1 MALEIRQK
9 MAPKVSNQIKEDEII
24 FSDSATS
31 QKLLDLLEP
40 ILRCEKL
47 KNVPKIIFNHCSAC
61 DDIFLDASANYD
73 LNMFRQ
79 IFHKWCLSLIGP
91 TWSADGVIS
100 MLKNLIRN
108 WQFDMAIC
116 IDRAGKRSPS
126 GSSFVQGP
134 VLKFQKSNM
143 SPLYILIGFNV

>member
-9 MAPKVSNQIKEDEII
+9 MAPKVFNQIKEDEII

-79 IFHKWCLSLIGP
+79 IFRK
-91 TWSADGVIS
+91 
-100 MLKNLIRN
+100 
-108 WQFDMAIC
+108 
-116 IDRAGKRSPS
+116 
-126 GSSFVQGP
+126 
-134 VLKFQKSNM
+134 
-143 SPLYILIGFNV
+143 

>member
-1 MALEIRQK
+1 MSHGQVTVKLTTGGARVRVNSASGALESILTDL
-9 MAPKVSNQIKEDEII
+9 KEDEII

-79 IFHKWCLSLIGP
+79 ILQRSNRLLIG
-91 TWSADGVIS
+91 
-100 MLKNLIRN
+100 
-108 WQFDMAIC
+108 
-116 IDRAGKRSPS
+116 
-126 GSSFVQGP
+126 
-134 VLKFQKSNM
+134 
-143 SPLYILIGFNV
+143 

>member
-1 MALEIRQK
+1 M
-9 MAPKVSNQIKEDEII
+9 V

-79 IFHKWCLSLIGP
+79 AFHKLNDCRMMPQYASLIGP
-91 TWSADGVIS
+91 SRSADS
-100 MLKNLIRN
+100 
-108 WQFDMAIC
+108 AI
-116 IDRAGKRSPS
+116 
-126 GSSFVQGP
+126 
-134 VLKFQKSNM
+134 
-143 SPLYILIGFNV
+143 

>member
-1 MALEIRQK
+1 MALEAGKPRRFSGILT
-9 MAPKVSNQIKEDEII
+9 VSKEDEII

-79 IFHKWCLSLIGP
+79 IFHKLHYTFS
-91 TWSADGVIS
+91 
-100 MLKNLIRN
+100 
-108 WQFDMAIC
+108 
-116 IDRAGKRSPS
+116 KR
-126 GSSFVQGP
+126 F
-134 VLKFQKSNM
+134 L
-143 SPLYILIGFNV
+143 